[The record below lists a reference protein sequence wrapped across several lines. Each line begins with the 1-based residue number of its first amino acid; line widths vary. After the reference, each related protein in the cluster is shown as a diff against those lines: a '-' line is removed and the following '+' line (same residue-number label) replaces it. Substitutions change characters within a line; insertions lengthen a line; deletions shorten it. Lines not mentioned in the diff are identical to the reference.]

1 MSNLLH
7 KGNRDMSLKELR
19 ELRQEWSNEVSITIR
34 YHTPEKDY
42 ILLQRFFDDNENNA
56 VINTT
61 DKLKTIEDN
70 ILSKITP
77 TPKDKYY
84 MSICLMNKNDDII
97 GTKKID
103 TSLKNMLGLSK
114 DDAVEYIKIIRQRT
128 IGDNV

>member
-7 KGNRDMSLKELR
+7 KGNRDMSLKELQ

>member
-7 KGNRDMSLKELR
+7 KGNRDMSLKQLR